1 MWPTGKDVASSFAST
16 VEEKRAAMAEAK
28 IKAGLLAEKLGPGW
42 KPETWWNLGAW
53 YKASFRNMIHVYPS
67 HRRGEPDK
75 WHCMIGKGCGML
87 AMLAPDVPYY
97 SDPRRCV
104 RATVKGYLRK
114 LAAFNAE
121 QSLLVQAGLD
131 SVPKAPP
138 KTKGTPWRQS

>member
-1 MWPTGKDVASSFAST
+1 MWPTGKEIVAVLEGTKA
-16 VEEKRAAMAEAK
+16 EQRKAMADAK
-28 IKAGLLAEKLGPGW
+28 AKARLLAKTLGPEW
-42 KPETWWNLGAW
+42 KPKTWWNLGAH
-53 YKASFRNMIHVYPS
+53 YKASFRDMIHVYPS

-75 WHCMIGKGCGML
+75 WHCVIGKGCGML

-131 SVPKAPP
+131 SVPKTEPR
-138 KTKGTPWRQS
+138 TKATP